1 MDSRIVDLLIAIVGL
16 ATLAATLM
24 TIMIFVPS
32 PDLIIVLS
40 IGICMAGYDFFRTF
54 FRGRNDS

>member
-1 MDSRIVDLLIAIVGL
+1 MDSRIVDMVIGLLAL
-16 ATLAATLM
+16 ATLSAALV
-24 TIMIFVPS
+24 TIMVFVPS

-54 FRGRNDS
+54 FRGRGGS